1 LLETVD
7 KKQKPTFQVQCKGI
21 LNMML
26 AQNDPDKKTNP
37 KQQRVLRNS
46 EPLSSQILCNL
57 GVLLKKVDLFSSIS
71 LQNPDA
77 ITLQLSK
84 LSQTL
89 YVGYLSLEH
98 TPQKTNSTSN
108 RTKGSR

>member
-7 KKQKPTFQVQCKGI
+7 RKQKPTFQVQCKSI

-37 KQQRVLRNS
+37 KQQRVLCNS
-46 EPLSSQILCNL
+46 EPLSSQILCNW

-71 LQNPDA
+71 LQNPHA
-77 ITLQLSK
+77 VTLQLSK
-84 LSQTL
+84 LSQASMWDTL
-89 YVGYLSLEH
+89 ASNILHKKL
-98 TPQKTNSTSN
+98 TPHPT
-108 RTKGSR
+108 